1 MKREE
6 LHTHTKKRTEE
17 REKVRINTMQTSNR
31 KKMFPVS
38 LIFKVRIYGS
48 KLHEHSGYV
57 ERILNLENFNAAQT
71 TQRDYD
77 LIC

>member
-1 MKREE
+1 
-6 LHTHTKKRTEE
+6 
-17 REKVRINTMQTSNR
+17 MQTSNR

-48 KLHEHSGYV
+48 ELHEHSGYV
-57 ERILNLENFNAAQT
+57 ERILNSENFNAAQT

-77 LIC
+77 LIR